1 MHRGRDLEEEN
12 VEFYTSFKCK
22 WWFDWLY
29 LGRNDAWCETLCYF
43 WYCAWRIQ
51 IYKANKLIGIVPV
64 SIDALQREAEGTC
77 YLILRF

>member
-1 MHRGRDLEEEN
+1 MHRGRDLELEN

-29 LGRNDAWCETLCYF
+29 PARNAVRCETLCYF
-43 WYCAWRIQ
+43 WYHAKRIQ

-64 SIDALQREAEGTC
+64 SICAL
-77 YLILRF
+77 